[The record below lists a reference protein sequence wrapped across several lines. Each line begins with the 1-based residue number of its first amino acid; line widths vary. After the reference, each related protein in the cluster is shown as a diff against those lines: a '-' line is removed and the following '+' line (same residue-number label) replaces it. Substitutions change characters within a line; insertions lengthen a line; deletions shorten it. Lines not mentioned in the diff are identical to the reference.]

1 MTAEDFVVVADSVL
15 NKRQMTIEDL
25 RTALDGLI
33 DARTSQLLDKCDP
46 ESQSGTETLARVR
59 LGARG
64 YKVCVQPARPSGGNS
79 DLAIGRLLLECD
91 SKQHHLLDEVQ
102 YEKDREQDRK
112 SLLAGRPTIRLTYAM
127 VIHRW
132 DDVFKDIA
140 LFVREDRH
148 RDRRGR

>member
-1 MTAEDFVVVADSVL
+1 M
-15 NKRQMTIEDL
+15 
-25 RTALDGLI
+25 
-33 DARTSQLLDKCDP
+33 
-46 ESQSGTETLARVR
+46 
-59 LGARG
+59 
-64 YKVCVQPARPSGGNS
+64 
-79 DLAIGRLLLECD
+79 
-91 SKQHHLLDEVQ
+91 Q

-148 RDRRGR
+148 RDRRGPLKLR